1 MAQPYVG
8 EIRMFAGNFPP
19 NGWMFCE
26 GATLPISENEVLFQ
40 LIGTTYGGDGQETF
54 NLPNLASRV
63 PIHMGTSPSGVTYQ
77 IGEMAGTEQETL
89 SVQQIPNHSH
99 TMMLTNNGQVLN
111 PASNTIMATPTGGPQ
126 GVLTFVDGPGNTPLS
141 STNTVTPAGGSQPH
155 ENTQPFLC
163 INFIISLFGVFPSQT

>member
-1 MAQPYVG
+1 MAPYVG
-8 EIRMFAGNFPP
+8 EIRMFAGSFAP

-26 GATLPISENEVLFQ
+26 GQTLPISENDVLFQ
-40 LIGTTYGGDGQETF
+40 LIGTTYGGDGEETF

-63 PIHMGTSPSGVTYQ
+63 PMHMGTGPDGTTYQ

-89 SVQQIPNHSH
+89 TTQKIPNHNHSLLASQDIAWGSAILGNV
-99 TMMLTNNGQVLN
+99 TGQVGSSQIYREVS
-111 PASNTIMATPTGGPQ
+111 PASLRAPSAIG
-126 GVLTFVDGPGNTPLS
+126 
-141 STNTVTPAGGSQPH
+141 PAGGSQPH

>member
-1 MAQPYVG
+1 MAPYVG
-8 EIRMFAGNFPP
+8 EIRMFAGNFAP

-26 GATLPISENEVLFQ
+26 GQTLPISENEVLFQ
-40 LIGTTYGGDGQETF
+40 LIGTTYGGDGEETF

-63 PIHMGTSPSGVTYQ
+63 PIHMGTGPDGTTYQ

-89 SVQQIPNHSH
+89 TVQQIPSH
-99 TMMLTNNGQVLN
+99 THPFTGSTSNGTQINPGGNVLAGSVSSVQPYIQDN
-111 PASNTIMATPTGGPQ
+111 PSVSLAASI
-126 GVLTFVDGPGNTPLS
+126 
-141 STNTVTPAGGSQPH
+141 VTPAGGSQPH

>member
-8 EIRMFAGNFPP
+8 EIRMFAGNFAP

-26 GATLPISENEVLFQ
+26 GQTLPISENEVLFQ
-40 LIGTTYGGDGQETF
+40 LIGTTYGGDGEETF

-63 PIHMGTSPSGVTYQ
+63 PIHMGTGPDGTTYQ

-89 SVQQIPNHSH
+89 TVQQIPNHSH
-99 TMMLTNNGQVLN
+99 ALTCSTANIDPGSSPAGNVLGQSTSAN
-111 PASNTIMATPTGGPQ
+111 MYIQDSP
-126 GVLTFVDGPGNTPLS
+126 DGSLAPS
-141 STNTVTPAGGSQPH
+141 SVQPAGGSQPH

-163 INFIISLFGVFPSQT
+163 INFIISLFGIFPSQT

>member
-1 MAQPYVG
+1 MAPYVG
-8 EIRMFAGNFPP
+8 EIRMFAGNFAP

-26 GATLPISENEVLFQ
+26 GQTLPISENEVLFQ
-40 LIGTTYGGDGQETF
+40 LIGTTYGGDGEETF

-63 PIHMGTSPSGVTYQ
+63 PIHMGTGPDGTTYQ

-89 SVQQIPNHSH
+89 TTQQIPAH
-99 TMMLTNNGQVLN
+99 THPFTGSTNLSQDT
-111 PASNTIMATPTGGPQ
+111 SPQ
-126 GVLTFVDGPGNTPLS
+126 GKVVGQTSASSFLYIQDTPDIPMNAQS
-141 STNTVTPAGGSQPH
+141 ITPVGGSQPH

>member
-1 MAQPYVG
+1 MPEPYVG
-8 EIRMFAGNFPP
+8 EIRMFAGNFAP

-26 GATLPISENEVLFQ
+26 GQTLPISENDVLFQ

-63 PIHMGTSPSGVTYQ
+63 PIHMGTGPDGTTYQ

-89 SVQQIPNHSH
+89 TIQQIPNHNH
-99 TMMLTNNGQVLN
+99 ALTASLDNAQGSAVLNNVTGQVGASQIYREVA
-111 PASNTIMATPTGGPQ
+111 PATAMAPSAIG
-126 GVLTFVDGPGNTPLS
+126 
-141 STNTVTPAGGSQPH
+141 PAGGSQPH

>member
-26 GATLPISENEVLFQ
+26 GAPLPISENEVLFQ
-40 LIGTTYGGDGQETF
+40 LIGTTYGGDGEETF

-63 PIHMGTSPSGVTYQ
+63 PMHMGTGPDGTTYQ

-89 SVQQIPNHSH
+89 STQQIPNHNH
-99 TMMLTNNGQVLN
+99 AFL
-111 PASNTIMATPTGGPQ
+111 ASGVTATSLEPVPDFSAARGGFDAYVANLSAVQMVNTAMTPT
-126 GVLTFVDGPGNTPLS
+126 
-141 STNTVTPAGGSQPH
+141 GGSQPH

>member
-1 MAQPYVG
+1 MAPYVG
-8 EIRMFAGNFPP
+8 EIRMFAGNFAP

-26 GATLPISENEVLFQ
+26 GQTLPISENEVLFQ
-40 LIGTTYGGDGQETF
+40 LIGTTYGGDGESTF

-63 PIHMGTSPSGVTYQ
+63 PMHMGTGPDGTTYQ

-89 SVQQIPNHSH
+89 TVQQIPTH
-99 TMMLTNNGQVLN
+99 THPLTASTAVGGAPNPQNNVVSQTDG
-111 PASNTIMATPTGGPQ
+111 TIS
-126 GVLTFVDGPGNTPLS
+126 LYISDSPGAAMNA
-141 STNTVTPAGGSQPH
+141 NAIGPAGGSQPH